1 MNNKGKKTHEEIP
14 NVDECWSTQEWF
26 LWHGLFFFWGG
37 TFSLIL
43 CSTNYT
49 TIYCLQ
55 QLFKYFL
62 MFNIKNVNVSKFI
75 IVTTEENAYKD
86 IYHFYTEGMIY
97 RIYTSW

>member
-1 MNNKGKKTHEEIP
+1 MNVGRPRNDFCDT
-14 NVDECWSTQEWF
+14 VY
-26 LWHGLFFFWGG
+26 FFFWG

-86 IYHFYTEGMIY
+86 IYHFYKEGMIY
-97 RIYTSW
+97 RIYTS